1 MFSLDP
7 VFLNNAHI
15 LFHNALFTL
24 SSNKPAIFV
33 ISAAVLLLWRLLKD
47 ILFSVKAPYV
57 GYESSWEPTWLISR
71 RFSREAPGLIEYGYQ
86 RYRDSIYKLSRR
98 DSDILVIPHKFVD
111 ELRSLPEEHICAME
125 AHIQTL
131 LGPITGT
138 DILLDGDLHTKVLQT
153 KLTPNLGHLIGPLKE
168 ELEFAMSMELPD
180 CKDEWVEIQMH
191 GIIRRFVARLSA
203 RAFTGPIACRNEEW
217 VAANTAY
224 PTNIF
229 TTIGPLRMFPS
240 FMRSSVAP
248 FLSSYWRIR
257 SNIATA
263 KRVIVPIINQRR
275 RDEASGDPNYEKPK
289 DLLQWML
296 DTAKPKDAAP
306 ASLAHRLLALSLG
319 SLNTTTTAAVQ
330 TLYDICNHPEY
341 FEPLRE
347 ELLDSLTANGGW
359 DKATLSKLHG
369 FDSFMKESQRVNPP
383 SYLSF
388 NRVVRKPLTL
398 SDGTRFPKGTHFGM
412 PAYSILQDPSIVE
425 NPTEFDG
432 FRYKKI
438 RQQPKEANKHQ
449 YASTDSN
456 NIHFGHGKYACPG
469 RFYASHVV
477 KLIVGH
483 LILEYDFK
491 FPEGKCRPQNLNID
505 ENVYPDPS
513 ATLLIRRRQMA

>member
-1 MFSLDP
+1 
-7 VFLNNAHI
+7 
-15 LFHNALFTL
+15 
-24 SSNKPAIFV
+24 
-33 ISAAVLLLWRLLKD
+33 
-47 ILFSVKAPYV
+47 
-57 GYESSWEPTWLISR
+57 
-71 RFSREAPGLIEYGYQ
+71 
-86 RYRDSIYKLSRR
+86 
-98 DSDILVIPHKFVD
+98 
-111 ELRSLPEEHICAME
+111 ME

-240 FMRSSVAP
+240 FMH
-248 FLSSYWRIR
+248 
-257 SNIATA
+257 
-263 KRVIVPIINQRR
+263 
-275 RDEASGDPNYEKPK
+275 
-289 DLLQWML
+289 LLQWML

-456 NIHFGHGKYACPG
+456 NIHFGHG
-469 RFYASHVV
+469 
-477 KLIVGH
+477 
-483 LILEYDFK
+483 
-491 FPEGKCRPQNLNID
+491 NLSLAI
-505 ENVYPDPS
+505 
-513 ATLLIRRRQMA
+513 